1 MRNKFINASLGS
13 LISLFLIIPPSIGK
27 IFGFEYSDI
36 PFILFLGIISILSLK
51 KLNFEKSDLIWLL
64 IASPFILSLIFF
76 GVNYTT
82 FRFIAYIFFGFLIKK
97 YVQANKS
104 NNFIWF
110 FLPMLLVIALNFIVF
125 LLQESFLENTI
136 GWISNYSDQSNIFLT
151 GRLAGFQGSG
161 PNVAGAL
168 FGIFTIL
175 NFYLYKTYQNKVVI
189 FFTFLNLLL
198 FLITFSRG
206 SYLAFLIVVLMYI
219 FITKKDRKFR
229 IVYISSLLSFVILF
243 LYFGPSSVILKENDR
258 SLLANIALEN
268 IKLIDGVGGG
278 NYVEEIFKPYLLSV
292 NPNLLEDK
300 FKISLNKVELGITPE
315 EYRNEGVDFFIG
327 TSGGGYEIL
336 QQYFLADKCS
346 DDRNT
351 CQYLRVDEPTLKNYL
366 KIFIPDNDFKVANA
380 FDFCKQGEGLVTR
393 GDYACIAYELKL
405 LGENYVDVEFID
417 IISSSDLSKHFSYI
431 YSNNLFVECESSKSY
446 TCNDRPLAIGELSVV
461 IEKLFIA
468 SDTLTEDNLKNICNE
483 CNFRDINGFIKIK
496 YDRYDYFLPRSKI
509 EFYTS
514 SNGTDWKLVGYPHYT
529 GEVINFR
536 KNVGRLEV
544 GGYVDGQS
552 FGNTWLEGY
561 VKSVEIINGEKYKKI
576 NFDKENLNK
585 DYYIFKIN
593 SLLPYEGQIN
603 ISEKGLELLRPN
615 KYWVAIEN
623 DYNFQKDFEIVIEL
637 TIPEIPWETQ
647 TLISDTSALNG
658 GDHSWRVDIDDGRMF
673 FKWTNENGEYVYQL
687 GDFSLRSGVL
697 TQKNGQL
704 FTEKPP
710 LANTSFLS
718 QLTTAH
724 NGYLTL
730 FVEYGLLFGLTFYL
744 FVFYLTLRGFR
755 QSSDKKAILLY
766 LILIFVLIHNNT
778 NDLFYSP
785 DITILF
791 YFILGFKESMV
802 DLEDS
807 L

>member
-1 MRNKFINASLGS
+1 MKNKIINASLGS

-36 PFILFLGIISILSLK
+36 PFILFLGIISILLLK

-64 IASPFILSLIFF
+64 ILSPFILSLIFV

-97 YVQANKS
+97 YFQSNK
-104 NNFIWF
+104 NNNLIWF
-110 FLPMLLVIALNFIVF
+110 FLPMLLVVALNFIVF
-125 LLQESFLENTI
+125 LLQESFLENTV

-168 FGIFTIL
+168 FGIFSIL
-175 NFYLYKTYQNKVVI
+175 NFYLYKTYQNKLVLFI
-189 FFTFLNLLL
+189 TFLNLLL
-198 FLITFSRG
+198 FSITFSRG
-206 SYLAFLIVVLMYI
+206 SYLAFLIVVLIYI
-219 FITKKDRKFR
+219 FIKQKDRKFR
-229 IVYISSLLSFVILF
+229 IIYISSLLSLVLLF

-268 IKLIDGVGGG
+268 IQVFDGVGGG

-315 EYRNEGVDFFIG
+315 EYRNTDVDFFIG

-351 CQYLRVDEPTLKNYL
+351 CQYLRVDKPTLKNYL
-366 KIFIPDNDFKVANA
+366 KIFIQDNDFKIDNV
-380 FDFCKQGEGLVTR
+380 FDICKQEEGLVTR
-393 GDYACIAYELKL
+393 GEYACIAYELKL
-405 LGENYVDVEFID
+405 LGDDYVDVDFVDVIN
-417 IISSSDLSKHFSYI
+417 SSDLSKHFSYI

-461 IEKLFIA
+461 IEKLFITT
-468 SDTLTEDNLKNICNE
+468 DILTEDNLKNICKE

-514 SNGTDWKLVGYPHYT
+514 NNGTDWELVGYPHYT
-529 GEVINFR
+529 GEVINLG
-536 KNVGRLEV
+536 KNLGKLEV
-544 GGYVDGQS
+544 GGFVDGQS
-552 FGNTWLEGY
+552 FGNTFFEGH
-561 VKSVEIINGEKYKKI
+561 VKSIEIKNNDNFKKI
-576 NFDKENLNK
+576 IFDKENLNQ
-585 DYYIFKIN
+585 DFYIFKIN
-593 SLLPYEGQIN
+593 SLLSYDRQVN
-603 ISEKGLELLRPN
+603 ISEKGLELQRPN
-615 KYWVAIEN
+615 KYWVAIDN
-623 DYNFQKDFEIVIEL
+623 DYNFQKDFEIIIEL

-647 TLISDTSALNG
+647 TLISNTSSFTGENQ
-658 GDHSWRVDIDDGRMF
+658 SWRVDIDDGRMF
-673 FKWTNENGEYVYQL
+673 FKWTNDNGEYVYQL

-704 FTEKPP
+704 FSEKPP

-744 FVFYLTLRGFR
+744 SVIYLTLRGFGQR
-755 QSSDKKAILLY
+755 LDKKAILLY
-766 LILIFVLIHNNT
+766 LILLFVLIHNVT

-785 DITILF
+785 DIVILF
-791 YFILGFKESMV
+791 YLTLGFKESMV
-802 DLEDS
+802 DSEDS